1 LEFRN
6 HQGKRIFLLG
16 VNYWPAS
23 AALNMWTE
31 WNPEEIISD
40 IQRMKKLGMNCCR
53 PFLFM
58 PAFVPGEGDVAPLM
72 LERLD
77 FFLDRCERQEIGAM
91 PTFIVGHMSG
101 EDWNASWSRGSDF
114 ITDEKMKAITRNYLR
129 KVVQAVKT
137 RRSVIAWLLSNELPN
152 YIGNQRPELV
162 TAWVKEMIAVIRA
175 VDPDRPVSVGDGAW
189 SPEITGE
196 PSAFLL
202 RKLNEYQDFVGLHYY
217 PRGLSPWQHSYT
229 TAFRTAL
236 AREWKRP
243 VIIEEFG
250 ASTTL
255 CSEENQAAYYRNVF
269 YSALING
276 AQGALSWCLND
287 FDFPDKRPYSH
298 HPFEERFGIIRTD
311 KSLKPA
317 AKEIAKFASIV
328 EELIEYQSQ
337 LSDNLVGCLIPSNF
351 YYHYPYLFD
360 PDFKKWYSLY
370 LETYTLLKR
379 ANLNVRILFEPA
391 QELENGGALSHEMVL
406 DPGQIPVLFIP
417 RLKLL
422 QKSTHHILTEYV
434 EKGGTLYFSFAN
446 DSWVLDWHELAGV
459 ETDCKFGV
467 PDFYDSDS
475 LEITVKEN
483 WGQFKR
489 GQKLQIPL
497 NSSDPEYSYCP
508 ILHTSARVIME
519 DSYGSPFLV
528 EHSFGKGT
536 VYFCSFSIEMLALAS
551 RNEQWKIVLSNIYR
565 SIHRTVYPN
574 PLFAIEGDGLE
585 MGVWKKGGDYRVIIF
600 NHSWSDQPGRFYI
613 NSDNLSIA
621 SASEKYSKI
630 DDEGYKL
637 SLKRKEVM
645 ILSIVKDVKNANVKE
660 E

>member
-1 LEFRN
+1 
-6 HQGKRIFLLG
+6 
-16 VNYWPAS
+16 
-23 AALNMWTE
+23 MWTE

-162 TAWVKEMIAVIRA
+162 TAWVKEMIAIIRA

-276 AQGALSWCLND
+276 AQGMILIFRIND
-287 FDFPDKRPYSH
+287 
-298 HPFEERFGIIRTD
+298 
-311 KSLKPA
+311 
-317 AKEIAKFASIV
+317 
-328 EELIEYQSQ
+328 
-337 LSDNLVGCLIPSNF
+337 
-351 YYHYPYLFD
+351 
-360 PDFKKWYSLY
+360 
-370 LETYTLLKR
+370 
-379 ANLNVRILFEPA
+379 
-391 QELENGGALSHEMVL
+391 
-406 DPGQIPVLFIP
+406 
-417 RLKLL
+417 
-422 QKSTHHILTEYV
+422 HILT
-434 EKGGTLYFSFAN
+434 TLSRN
-446 DSWVLDWHELAGV
+446 GSGLSE
-459 ETDCKFGV
+459 
-467 PDFYDSDS
+467 PIS
-475 LEITVKEN
+475 
-483 WGQFKR
+483 
-489 GQKLQIPL
+489 PL
-497 NSSDPEYSYCP
+497 NRLRKKLPNLP
-508 ILHTSARVIME
+508 
-519 DSYGSPFLV
+519 
-528 EHSFGKGT
+528 
-536 VYFCSFSIEMLALAS
+536 
-551 RNEQWKIVLSNIYR
+551 QLSK
-565 SIHRTVYPN
+565 S
-574 PLFAIEGDGLE
+574 
-585 MGVWKKGGDYRVIIF
+585 
-600 NHSWSDQPGRFYI
+600 
-613 NSDNLSIA
+613 
-621 SASEKYSKI
+621 
-630 DDEGYKL
+630 
-637 SLKRKEVM
+637 
-645 ILSIVKDVKNANVKE
+645 
-660 E
+660 